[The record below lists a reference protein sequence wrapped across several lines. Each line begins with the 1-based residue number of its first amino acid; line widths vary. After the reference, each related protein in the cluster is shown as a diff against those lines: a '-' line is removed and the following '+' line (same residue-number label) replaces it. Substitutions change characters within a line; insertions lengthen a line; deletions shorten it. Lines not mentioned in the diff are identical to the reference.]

1 MHENEHHDLH
11 PLPNMDDKIQVA
23 ERCGGMCHTQEK
35 QNTYAILT
43 GKCKEKGKA
52 WKSQLLT

>member
-23 ERCGGMCHTQEK
+23 EMCEARVTQRRREI
-35 QNTYAILT
+35 NM
-43 GKCKEKGKA
+43 
-52 WKSQLLT
+52 